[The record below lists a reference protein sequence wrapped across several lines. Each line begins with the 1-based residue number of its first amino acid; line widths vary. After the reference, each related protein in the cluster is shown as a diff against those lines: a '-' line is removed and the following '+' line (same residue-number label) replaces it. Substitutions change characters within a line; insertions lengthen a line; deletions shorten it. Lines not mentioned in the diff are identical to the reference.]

1 MKLMQVQMTEAMI
14 NNLLIFLNR
23 IEYKGLDEA
32 QAVTYIVNAISQ
44 ALTQNQ
50 SQNKNILTE
59 KEDK

>member
-1 MKLMQVQMTEAMI
+1 MKIEMTEAMI

-59 KEDK
+59 KKISN

>member
-1 MKLMQVQMTEAMI
+1 MKIEMTEAMI

-32 QAVTYIVNAISQ
+32 QAVTYIVNTISQ

>member
-1 MKLMQVQMTEAMI
+1 MKIEMTEAMI

-44 ALTQNQ
+44 VLTQNQ

>member
-1 MKLMQVQMTEAMI
+1 MKIEMTEAMI

-44 ALTQNQ
+44 ALNQNQ

>member
-1 MKLMQVQMTEAMI
+1 MKIEMTESMI

-50 SQNKNILTE
+50 SQNNNILTE

>member
-1 MKLMQVQMTEAMI
+1 MKIEMTEAMI

-23 IEYKGLDEA
+23 IEYKGLDES

-59 KEDK
+59 KKISN

>member
-1 MKLMQVQMTEAMI
+1 MKIEMTESMI

-44 ALTQNQ
+44 ALNQNQ

>member
-1 MKLMQVQMTEAMI
+1 MTEAMI

>member
-1 MKLMQVQMTEAMI
+1 MKIEMTESMI

>member
-1 MKLMQVQMTEAMI
+1 MKIEMTEAMI

-59 KEDK
+59 KKDK

>member
-1 MKLMQVQMTEAMI
+1 MKIEMTEAMI

-50 SQNKNILTE
+50 SQNKNILAE

>member
-1 MKLMQVQMTEAMI
+1 MKIEMTEAMI